1 MEGSAERWPE
11 AATALRDELAGR
23 PGRLALVCGEGA
35 GRTAER
41 IAEALGASP
50 TRVGGLLT
58 TEETPPA
65 LHAVAELLSAA
76 TVLEDCEILFDPEVG
91 VDPLQLLR
99 ALARRA
105 PRIAVWPGR
114 IASGRATYSERGRRD
129 HYERSLSDTLVISP
143 RHTAFPDEV
152 PYTVERIP

>member
-1 MEGSAERWPE
+1 MERSAERWPG
-11 AATALRDELAGR
+11 AAAALRDELAGR
-23 PGRLALVCGEGA
+23 PGRLALVCGEDA
-35 GRTAER
+35 ERTAER
-41 IAEALGASP
+41 IAEALGVSP

-58 TEETPPA
+58 AEEAPPA
-65 LHAVAELLSAA
+65 PSVVAELLSTA
-76 TVLEDCEILFDPEVG
+76 TVLMDCEILFDRGVG

-114 IASGRATYSERGRRD
+114 IASGRTTYSEPGRRD
-129 HYERSLSDTLVISP
+129 HYERELADTLVIRP